1 VLKACTER
9 LRKDVQQARERWQH
23 AADTQARLK
32 RTRELIREQRS
43 REAKEK
49 EHRWLREFQAQQRAR
64 HAAEQEERRLTYFR
78 QEQRKAARR
87 EREKQRE
94 INEKREK
101 LARHTQRYLEQEE
114 LKKRRGENWKSIR
127 YYSEAIERGGEVIP
141 RLGHPVSLQV
151 LTVMR
156 VLCENKEKE
165 YAARLAELEIPLYP
179 RVS

>member
-1 VLKACTER
+1 VLKACAER

-64 HAAEQEERRLTYFR
+64 HAAEQEERRLAHFR
-78 QEQRKAARR
+78 QEQRKATRC

-94 INEKREK
+94 INEKREQ
-101 LARHTQRYLEQEE
+101 LARHVQQYLEQEE
-114 LKKRRGENWKSIR
+114 LKKKRRENWGSIR
-127 YYSEAIERGGEVIP
+127 YCSEAVERGGEMIP
-141 RLGHPVSLQV
+141 RFGYPVSLQV
-151 LTVMR
+151 LTVMKSPMR
-156 VLCENKEKE
+156 K
-165 YAARLAELEIPLYP
+165 
-179 RVS
+179 